1 MAVMLAKT
9 WSGTD
14 PSGWWMSEKLDGVR
28 AWWNG
33 YRLTTRTGSEI
44 HAPASFVASLPVGI
58 TLDGELW
65 AGRGTFQRV
74 SGAYRRIDEAAW
86 RPIRYAVFDAPEV
99 AGGFEA
105 RQRELL
111 ELLAGNTGRA
121 FAVAQRQCVSRAD
134 LDHVLAGIIRSGGE
148 GVMLRQSGSCYEP
161 TRSAS
166 LLKVKPMNDAE
177 ATVIGYEAGTGRNRS
192 AVGAI
197 VARMQD
203 GKTFRV
209 SSGLTDAMRRSPP
222 KVGTLFTYQFQQLT
236 DAGLPR
242 FPSFLRVA

>member
-9 WSGTD
+9 WSGSD

-33 YRLTTRTGSEI
+33 YRLTTRTGNTI
-44 HAPASFVASLPVGI
+44 HAPAAFVAGLPVGV

-65 AGRGTFQRV
+65 IGRGQFQRV
-74 SGAYRRIDEAAW
+74 ASAYRVERSADW
-86 RPIRYAVFDAPEV
+86 RHVRYAVFDAPEES
-99 AGGFEA
+99 GGFEQ
-105 RQRELL
+105 RQRALVDV
-111 ELLAGNTGRA
+111 LAGCAGPA
-121 FAVAQRQCVSRAD
+121 FAVAQRQCMGQAD
-134 LDHVLAGIIRSGGE
+134 LDAVLAGIVRSGGE
-148 GVMLRQSGSCYEP
+148 GVMLREPVSGYEP

-177 ATVIGYEAGTGRNRS
+177 AEVIGYEAGTGRNRS